1 MKPPRASGMLRLVA
15 LTLIASP
22 FVMAQD
28 SGLYIGGNYGK
39 TKATIDD
46 VRITNSLVGY
56 GATSISITDRNDDK
70 GFKVFL
76 GYQFNKYFS
85 LEGGYFDLGKYGF
98 TATMVPAGSLTGD
111 IKLNGFNVDLV
122 LNIPITEK
130 FSFFGRVGANNAEAK
145 DTFAGTGS
153 VHVSKP
159 NPSQRDT
166 NIKFGGGLQYDFT
179 KSFGMR
185 LEAERYR
192 INDAVGNKGDV
203 DLFSAG
209 LLIRFG
215 RSTPAPPPPPPPPPV
230 VVPEPPPPPPPPPPA
245 PEPEP
250 PPPPPVVVPPPPP
263 PPRRVAFSA
272 DNLFGFDKATVRPEA
287 KLELDKFAADLKGT
301 RYDTIKVVGHTDRI
315 GSESYNMKL
324 SMERAEAV
332 KAYLMESA
340 GIPAD
345 KISATGVGESE
356 PVTKPGECKG
366 EKATKKLIV
375 CLQPDR
381 RVEVEVHGTKLA
393 L

>member
-1 MKPPRASGMLRLVA
+1 MKPPRASGLLRLVA

-28 SGLYIGGNYGK
+28 SGLYIGGNFGK
-39 TKATIDD
+39 SKATIDD
-46 VRITNSLVGY
+46 ARITNSLVGY
-56 GATSISITDRNDDK
+56 GATAISISDRNNDQ

-85 LEGGYFDLGKYGF
+85 LEGGYFDLGKFGF
-98 TATMVPAGSLTGD
+98 TATTVPPGTLTGD
-111 IKLNGFNVDLV
+111 IKLSGFNADLV

-159 NPSQRDT
+159 NPTQRDT
-166 NIKFGGGLQYDFT
+166 NIKFGGGLQFDFT
-179 KSFGMR
+179 KSVGMR

-203 DLFSAG
+203 DLFSVG

-215 RSTPAPPPPPPPPPV
+215 RTAPAPPPPPPPPV
-230 VVPEPPPPPPPPPPA
+230 VAPEPPPPPPPPPPA
-245 PEPEP
+245 PEP

-263 PPRRVAFSA
+263 PPPQPRRVSFSA
-272 DNLFGFDKATVRPEA
+272 DNLFAFNKATLRPEA
-287 KLELDKFAADLKGT
+287 KLELDKFAAELRGT
-301 RYDTIKVVGHTDRI
+301 QFDVIKVTGHTDRI
-315 GSESYNMKL
+315 GTPTYNMKL
-324 SMERAEAV
+324 STQRAEMV
-332 KAYLMESA
+332 KDYLVESA

-345 KISATGVGESE
+345 KISARGVGESE
-356 PVTKPGECKG
+356 PVTKPDDCKG
-366 EKATKKLIV
+366 EKATKKLIA

-381 RVEVEVHGTKLA
+381 RVEIEVHGTKK
-393 L
+393 